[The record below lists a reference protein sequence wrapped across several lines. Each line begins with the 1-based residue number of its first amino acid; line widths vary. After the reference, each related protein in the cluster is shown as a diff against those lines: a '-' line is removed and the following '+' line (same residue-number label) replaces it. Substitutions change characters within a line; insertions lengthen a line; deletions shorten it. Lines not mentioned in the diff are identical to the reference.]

1 MAAPVLSLDDQPSRW
16 GYVAAIVVSAIAHA
30 GLVYLVVFV
39 LPELLASPEPPPA
52 AYTVKIVDSIPAGDL
67 GTRLPALNR
76 ERARPRPPQRPAQT
90 RAAPKPAPTPPPV
103 NARNAIALNLTHPK
117 ATPTPTP
124 PPAPK
129 PTRVATPAPTAPPH
143 PRRTPRPTPRATPR
157 PTPRKRPKPQ
167 PKTTPKPKPRATPV
181 AMAKRKPDVKHEL
194 EKVREQLLREHLA
207 ALKTKSRTAATPG
220 GGPVV
225 ADRGHPGAGMGV
237 GPGNG
242 SAGIQQDPNFLLYYQ
257 QVQERIKNAWSFTGG
272 NPDATATV
280 AFGINPDGS
289 LNSIKVAQSSRD
301 PAFDDSV
308 VRAIRGAGPF
318 PPPPEKYRQQFAA
331 GVEAVFKL
339 SDLKASAAADGN

>member
-1 MAAPVLSLDDQPSRW
+1 MAAPVLSLDDRPSRW

-30 GLVYLVVFV
+30 GLVYLVLFV
-39 LPELLASPEPPPA
+39 LPELMTSPEPPPA
-52 AYTVKIVDSIPAGDL
+52 AYTVKIIDSIPAGDL

-76 ERARPRPPQRPAQT
+76 ERARPRLRPPQRPAET

-103 NARNAIALNLTHPK
+103 NARNAIALNLAHHK
-117 ATPTPTP
+117 APPTPTPTP
-124 PPAPK
+124 APTA
-129 PTRVATPAPTAPPH
+129 TRAATPAPTATSH
-143 PRRTPRPTPRATPR
+143 PRRTPRATPR
-157 PTPRKRPKPQ
+157 PTPRKRPKPH

-181 AMAKRKPDVKHEL
+181 AMAKRTPDVKREL

-207 ALKTKSRTAATPG
+207 ALKAKSRTSANPG
-220 GGPVV
+220 SGPVV
-225 ADRGHPGAGMGV
+225 ADREHPGAGMGV

-272 NPDATATV
+272 NPDSTATV

-289 LNSIKVAQSSRD
+289 LNSIKVTQSSRD

-318 PPPPEKYRQQFAA
+318 PPPPVKYSQQFAE
-331 GVEAVFKL
+331 GVEAIFKL
-339 SDLKASAAADGN
+339 SDLKAGAADGN